1 MDSLETTPV
10 PDGEMAGF
18 QGSSTRYAIQSEL
31 GRGAMGIVYK
41 AQDKLIGR
49 TVALKTIPLSGS
61 QERHD
66 NIANRL
72 VTEAKAAGNL
82 DHPNIITIYD
92 VGVEKDFVY
101 LSMQYVEGS
110 TLSSLVASGKLPPLS
125 TLISWAEQICAGVG
139 FAHHKGV
146 IHRDLKP
153 SNLMLTNRGTIKVLD
168 FGIAKQQDGPSQ
180 TGMLV
185 GTPSYMAPEQA
196 EGKEVDH
203 RADIFSLGTVFY
215 ELFTGKKPFLG
226 SDVTTVLHKV
236 IHEEPVPPSRVRQS
250 LPPGI
255 EAIILRA
262 LSKDKLKRYQDCEA
276 MRAAFKKQGALVGA
290 PMQGLGNPTSTGQFT
305 AFSVASR
312 PPVAPPQAVTGTVF
326 SDRRHKRVSARGGSS
341 RALTA
346 VLLLCLLL
354 AGGAVG
360 YMYYQKT
367 GLFAD
372 SGTPQSS
379 TVKVQAV
386 VHAPA
391 QPGRAHGGKT
401 KNLPP
406 VDIPESEPASS
417 VATAAGMGEILL
429 SSVPP
434 GALVQIQEIP
444 GKSWTTP
451 QLVSSLEP
459 GIYKVTFS
467 MAGYA
472 TETRNI
478 AVVADGRAHAE
489 VTFGNGTSVLSVNTT
504 PVGARIIID
513 GRDSGKL
520 SPADVSLEAGVHR
533 VVVSLD
539 GYLDSDSTVHLT
551 AGQTATYS
559 PVLRAAGHAENIPG
573 ADGQGRL
580 EIKTHPKGADILING
595 TQYAKKTPT
604 EIKMDAG
611 VYEIT
616 LQKEG
621 YKPLHRSV
629 NLTSGAKLKIE
640 ESLPQ

>member
-1 MDSLETTPV
+1 MDSLKTTPV
-10 PDGEMAGF
+10 SDGEMAGF
-18 QGSSTRYAIQSEL
+18 QGSSTRYSIQSEL

-110 TLSSLVASGKLPPLS
+110 TLSSLVASGKLPPLA

-168 FGIAKQQDGPSQ
+168 FGIAKQEDGPSQ

-196 EGKEVDH
+196 QGGEVDH
-203 RADIFSLGTVFY
+203 RSDIFSLGTVFY
-215 ELFTGKKPFLG
+215 ELFTGKKPFSG
-226 SDVTTVLHKV
+226 PDVATVLQKV
-236 IHEEPVPPSRVRQS
+236 IHEEPVPPARVRQS

-276 MRAAFKKQGALVGA
+276 MRAAFKKQAALVGA
-290 PMQGLGNPTSTGQFT
+290 PMQGLGNPTSTGQFK
-305 AFSVASR
+305 AYSVASK

-326 SDRRHKRVSARGGSS
+326 SQRPQKRVSAKGGSS
-341 RALTA
+341 RAWSA

-360 YMYYQKT
+360 YMYHQKT

-379 TVKVQAV
+379 PITVRSVT
-386 VHAPA
+386 HAPA
-391 QPGRAHGGKT
+391 QPGRAHGSKT
-401 KNLPP
+401 RNLPSAT
-406 VDIPESEPASS
+406 IPESEPAPSA
-417 VATAAGMGEILL
+417 VAGTGEILL

-434 GALVQIQEIP
+434 GALVQMEGLP

-451 QLVSSLEP
+451 QLISSLEP
-459 GIYKVTFS
+459 GIYRVTFS
-467 MAGYA
+467 LAGYA

-478 AVVADGRAHAE
+478 AVVADGRAQAE
-489 VTFGNGTSVLSVNTT
+489 VTFGSSASVLSVSTT
-504 PVGARIIID
+504 PAGARIMID

-520 SPADVSLEAGVHR
+520 SPADVSLDAGVHR

-539 GYLDSDSTVHLT
+539 GYLDSESNVHLT
-551 AGQTATYS
+551 AGQTVTYS
-559 PVLRAAGHAENIPG
+559 PALRTAGRAENIPG
-573 ADGQGRL
+573 PAGQGRL
-580 EIKTHPKGADILING
+580 EIKTNPKGADILING
-595 TQYAKKTPT
+595 TQYAKKTPA

-629 NLTSGAKLKIE
+629 SLTSGAKLKIE
-640 ESLPQ
+640 ESLSQ

>member
-1 MDSLETTPV
+1 MESLETTPV
-10 PDGEMAGF
+10 PDGEVKGF
-18 QGSSTRYAIQSEL
+18 QGSSTRYSIQSEL

-41 AQDKLIGR
+41 AQDTLIGR
-49 TVALKTIPLSGS
+49 TVALKTIPLTGT

-66 NIANRL
+66 NIATRL
-72 VTEAKAAGNL
+72 VREAKAAGNL

-110 TLSSLVASGKLPPLS
+110 TLSSLIASGKLPPLA

-168 FGIAKQQDGPSQ
+168 FGIAKQEDGPSQ
-180 TGMLV
+180 IGMLV

-196 EGKEVDH
+196 QGGEVDH
-203 RADIFSLGTVFY
+203 RSDIFSLGTVFY
-215 ELFTGKKPFLG
+215 ELFTGKKPFSG
-226 SDVTTVLHKV
+226 PDVTAVLQKV
-236 IHEEPVPPSRVRQS
+236 IHEEPIRPANVRQS

-276 MRAAFKKQGALVGA
+276 MRAAFKKQAALVGA
-290 PMQGLGNPTSTGQFT
+290 PMQGLGNPTSTGQFK
-305 AFSVASR
+305 AYSVASK
-312 PPVAPPQAVTGTVF
+312 PPAAPSQAAAGTVF
-326 SDRRHKRVSARGGSS
+326 SQRPRKSVSGKGGSS
-341 RALTA
+341 RAFTA
-346 VLLLCLLL
+346 ALLLCLLL

-360 YMYYQKT
+360 YMYHQKT

-372 SGTPQSS
+372 SSIPQSS
-379 TVKVQAV
+379 PVKVKTV
-386 VHAPA
+386 RMPT
-391 QPGRAHGGKT
+391 QPGRARGAKT
-401 KNLPP
+401 RNLPSAS
-406 VDIPESEPASS
+406 IPESEPASS
-417 VATAAGMGEILL
+417 AAAGTGEILV

-434 GALVQIQEIP
+434 GALVQIEGLP

-459 GIYKVTFS
+459 GIYKVTFNL
-467 MAGYA
+467 AGYPA
-472 TETRNI
+472 ETRNI
-478 AVVADGRAHAE
+478 AVVADGRAQAE
-489 VTFGNGTSVLSVNTT
+489 ITFGSSVSVLSISTT
-504 PVGARIIID
+504 PSGARIVID

-520 SPADVSLEAGVHR
+520 SPADISLGAGVHR

-539 GYLDSDSTVHLT
+539 GYIDSESTVKLT

-559 PVLRAAGHAENIPG
+559 PVLRSAGR
-573 ADGQGRL
+573 RL
-580 EIKTHPKGADILING
+580 
-595 TQYAKKTPT
+595 
-604 EIKMDAG
+604 
-611 VYEIT
+611 
-616 LQKEG
+616 
-621 YKPLHRSV
+621 
-629 NLTSGAKLKIE
+629 
-640 ESLPQ
+640 

>member
-49 TVALKTIPLSGS
+49 TVALKTIPLSGN

-168 FGIAKQQDGPSQ
+168 FGIAKQEDGPSQ

-196 EGKEVDH
+196 QGGEVDH
-203 RADIFSLGTVFY
+203 RSDIFSLGTVFY
-215 ELFTGKKPFLG
+215 ELFTGKKPFSG
-226 SDVTTVLHKV
+226 PDVATVLQKV
-236 IHEEPVPPSRVRQS
+236 IHEEPIPPARVRQS

-276 MRAAFKKQGALVGA
+276 MRAAFRKQAALVGA

-305 AFSVASR
+305 AFSVASK

-326 SDRRHKRVSARGGSS
+326 SQRPQKRVSAKGGSS
-341 RALTA
+341 RAWSA

-379 TVKVQAV
+379 LVTVRSVA
-386 VHAPA
+386 HAPA
-391 QPGRAHGGKT
+391 QPGRAHGSKT
-401 KNLPP
+401 RNLSSAN
-406 VDIPESEPASS
+406 IPESEPAPS
-417 VATAAGMGEILL
+417 AAAGTGEILL

-434 GALVQIQEIP
+434 GALVQMEGLP

-451 QLVSSLEP
+451 QLISSLEP

-467 MAGYA
+467 LAGYA

-478 AVVADGRAHAE
+478 AVVADGRAQSE
-489 VTFGNGTSVLSVNTT
+489 VTFGSSASVLSISTT
-504 PVGARIIID
+504 PAGARIMID

-520 SPADVSLEAGVHR
+520 SPADISLDAGVHR

-539 GYLDSDSTVHLT
+539 GYLDSESNVHLT

-559 PVLRAAGHAENIPG
+559 PALRTAGHAENIPVT
-573 ADGQGRL
+573 AGQGRL
-580 EIKTHPKGADILING
+580 EIKSNPKGADILING

-604 EIKMDAG
+604 EIKLDAG

-629 NLTSGAKLKIE
+629 SLTSGAKLKIE
-640 ESLPQ
+640 ESLSQ

>member
-10 PDGEMAGF
+10 PDDEMAGF
-18 QGSSTRYAIQSEL
+18 QGSSTRYSIQSEL

-168 FGIAKQQDGPSQ
+168 FGIAKQEDGPSQ

-185 GTPSYMAPEQA
+185 GTPGYMAPEQA
-196 EGKEVDH
+196 QGGEVDH
-203 RADIFSLGTVFY
+203 RSDIFSLGTVFY
-215 ELFTGKKPFLG
+215 ELFTGKKPFSG
-226 SDVTTVLHKV
+226 PDVAAVLQKV
-236 IHEEPVPPSRVRQS
+236 IHEEPIPPARVRQS

-262 LSKDKLKRYQDCEA
+262 LSKNKLKRYQDCEA
-276 MRAAFKKQGALVGA
+276 MRATFKKQAALVGA
-290 PMQGLGNPTSTGQFT
+290 PMQGLGNPTSTGQFK
-305 AFSVASR
+305 AYSVASK
-312 PPVAPPQAVTGTVF
+312 PPAAPPQAVTGTVF
-326 SDRRHKRVSARGGSS
+326 SQRPQKRVSAKGGSS
-341 RALTA
+341 RAWSA
-346 VLLLCLLL
+346 VLLLCLLV

-360 YMYYQKT
+360 YMYHQKT

-379 TVKVQAV
+379 PITVRSVA
-386 VHAPA
+386 HAPA
-391 QPGRAHGGKT
+391 QPGRAHGSKT
-401 KNLPP
+401 KNLPSAS
-406 VDIPESEPASS
+406 IPESEPAPS
-417 VATAAGMGEILL
+417 AAAGTGEILL

-434 GALVQIQEIP
+434 GALVQIEGFS

-459 GIYKVTFS
+459 GIYRVIFS
-467 MAGYA
+467 LAGYA

-478 AVVADGRAHAE
+478 AVVADGRAQAE
-489 VTFGNGTSVLSVNTT
+489 VIFGSSASVLSISTT
-504 PVGARIIID
+504 PAGARIMID

-539 GYLDSDSTVHLT
+539 GYLDSETNVHLT

-559 PVLRAAGHAENIPG
+559 PALRTVGRAENIPG
-573 ADGQGRL
+573 TAGQGRL
-580 EIKTHPKGADILING
+580 EIKTNPKGADILING
-595 TQYAKKTPT
+595 AQYAKKTPT
-604 EIKMDAG
+604 EIKLETG
-611 VYEIT
+611 IYEIT

-629 NLTSGAKLKIE
+629 SLTSGAKLKIE
-640 ESLPQ
+640 ESLSQ

>member
-18 QGSSTRYAIQSEL
+18 QGSSTRYSIQSEL

-168 FGIAKQQDGPSQ
+168 FGIAKQEDGPSQ

-196 EGKEVDH
+196 QGGEVDH
-203 RADIFSLGTVFY
+203 RSDIFSLGTVFY
-215 ELFTGKKPFLG
+215 ELFTGKKPFSG
-226 SDVTTVLHKV
+226 PDVATVLQKV

-276 MRAAFKKQGALVGA
+276 MRAAFRKQAALVGA
-290 PMQGLGNPTSTGQFT
+290 PMQGLGSASSTGQFK
-305 AFSVASR
+305 AYSVASK
-312 PPVAPPQAVTGTVF
+312 PPVAPSQAVTGTVF
-326 SDRRHKRVSARGGSS
+326 SQRPQKRVSAKGGSS
-341 RALTA
+341 RAWSA
-346 VLLLCLLL
+346 VLLLCLLG
-354 AGGAVG
+354 AAGAVG
-360 YMYYQKT
+360 YMYHQKT

-379 TVKVQAV
+379 PVKVQTV
-386 VHAPA
+386 VHNPA
-391 QPGRAHGGKT
+391 QPGRAHGSKP
-401 KNLPP
+401 KNLPSAN
-406 VDIPESEPASS
+406 IPESEPAPS
-417 VATAAGMGEILL
+417 AAAGTGEILL

-434 GALVQIQEIP
+434 GALVQMEGLP
-444 GKSWTTP
+444 GKSWRTP
-451 QLVSSLEP
+451 QLISSLEP

-467 MAGYA
+467 LAGYA

-478 AVVADGRAHAE
+478 AVVADGRAQSE
-489 VTFGNGTSVLSVNTT
+489 VTFGSSASILSISTT
-504 PVGARIIID
+504 PAGARIMID

-520 SPADVSLEAGVHR
+520 SPADVSLDAGVHR

-539 GYLDSDSTVHLT
+539 GYLDSESNVHLT
-551 AGQTATYS
+551 AGQAATYS
-559 PVLRAAGHAENIPG
+559 PALRTAGRAENIPG
-573 ADGQGRL
+573 TAGQGRL
-580 EIKTHPKGADILING
+580 EIKTNPKGADILING
-595 TQYAKKTPT
+595 AQYAKKTPT
-604 EIKMDAG
+604 EIKLEAG

-629 NLTSGAKLKIE
+629 SLTSGAKLKIE
-640 ESLPQ
+640 ESLSQ

>member
-10 PDGEMAGF
+10 PDSKMTGF
-18 QGSSTRYAIQSEL
+18 QGSSTRYDIQSEL

-101 LSMQYVEGS
+101 LSMQYVDGS

-168 FGIAKQQDGPSQ
+168 FGIAKQEDGPSQ

-203 RADIFSLGTVFY
+203 RSDIFSLGTVFY

-226 SDVTTVLHKV
+226 PDVITVLQKV
-236 IHEEPVPPSRVRQS
+236 IQEEPVPPSRVRQS

-262 LSKDKLKRYQDCEA
+262 LSKDKLKRFQDCEA
-276 MRAAFKKQGALVGA
+276 MRAAFKKQAAIVGA
-290 PMQGLGNPTSTGQFT
+290 PMQGLGNSSSTGQFT

-326 SDRRHKRVSARGGSS
+326 SQRPQKRLSAKGGSS
-341 RALTA
+341 RAWTA
-346 VLLLCLLL
+346 VLLLCLLM

-360 YMYYQKT
+360 YMYQQKI
-367 GLFAD
+367 GFFALAD
-372 SGTPQSS
+372 SGTPQSLPV
-379 TVKVQAV
+379 TVQSAA
-386 VHAPA
+386 HAPA
-391 QPGRAHGGKT
+391 QPGRAHGSKA
-401 KNLPP
+401 KNLPSAN
-406 VDIPESEPASS
+406 IPESEPAPSS
-417 VATAAGMGEILL
+417 AAGTGEILL

-434 GALVQIQEIP
+434 GALVQMEGLP
-444 GKSWTTP
+444 GKSWRTP
-451 QLVSSLEP
+451 QLISSLEP

-467 MAGYA
+467 LAGYA
-472 TETRNI
+472 AETRNI

-489 VTFGNGTSVLSVNTT
+489 VTFGSSASVLSISTT
-504 PVGARIIID
+504 PAGARIMID

-520 SPADVSLEAGVHR
+520 SPADVSLDAGVHR

-539 GYLDSDSTVHLT
+539 GYQDSESNVHLT

-559 PVLRAAGHAENIPG
+559 PALRTAGRAENIPG
-573 ADGQGRL
+573 AAGQGRL
-580 EIKTHPKGADILING
+580 EIKTRPKGADILING
-595 TQYAKKTPT
+595 AQYAKKTPT
-604 EIKMDAG
+604 EIKLEAG

-629 NLTSGAKLKIE
+629 SLTSGAKLKIE
-640 ESLPQ
+640 ESLSQ